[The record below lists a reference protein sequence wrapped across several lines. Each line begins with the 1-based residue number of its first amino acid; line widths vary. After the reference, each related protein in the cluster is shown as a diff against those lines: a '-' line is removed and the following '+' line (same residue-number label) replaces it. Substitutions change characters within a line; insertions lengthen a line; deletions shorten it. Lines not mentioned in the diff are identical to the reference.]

1 MRVDADRSSTRP
13 CPIAART
20 LGPGPLLPPAS
31 RNRLIGR
38 DSPAFADSLTLRTTR
53 STIMAHVAK
62 IPVAEARGELKAI
75 YEAAL
80 QRTDR
85 VFQILQVQSLSPRS
99 LRAGLQLYQ
108 ATTTSRQ
115 SPVPR
120 WVREAIATVVSQAN
134 ACHY

>member
-1 MRVDADRSSTRP
+1 
-13 CPIAART
+13 
-20 LGPGPLLPPAS
+20 
-31 RNRLIGR
+31 
-38 DSPAFADSLTLRTTR
+38 
-53 STIMAHVAK
+53 MAHVAK